1 VDVPADDTTGPWWG
15 RSGNPLRRAI
25 DTLSAGTGERPT
37 MSDGETDADAD
48 ALDTVV
54 EAIRE
59 RVTPDAT
66 ERETMREVAAE
77 LTARAEQAI
86 ASLPVDA
93 EVVRVGST
101 ARETWLA
108 GDRDVDLFVR
118 FPADLPR
125 AELERYGLVVGRETL
140 PDGHEEY
147 AEHPYVKGEYRGFDV
162 DCVPCYD
169 VSTASEIQSAVDRT
183 PFHNAYLRERL
194 DESTAGDVRV
204 AKAFLKAHGAYGANL
219 RTRGFAGYLVELL
232 VLEHG
237 GFRALVEAA
246 ADWNPP
252 VRFDPEGHGT
262 REFDDPLV
270 VVDPTDPERNV
281 AAALSA
287 TNLARLQ
294 HYARELLVDAR
305 ESLFEPRE
313 LGPLSPDEVREVV
326 AERGTTPVAVRFD
339 APDVVDDQLYPQ
351 LDRSLSG
358 LREALGRREFD
369 PLRAERFADETAVLF
384 VECAVDERP
393 RIERHEGPPV
403 GVRAHAE
410 GFYGKYADDPAVYG
424 PFVEGGRYVVERRR
438 EFRTPAAFCDSEA
451 LFSVSLGP
459 HVASA
464 LEAGYEV
471 YTGREVAALAE
482 EFGVELARYFDP
494 VP

>member
-1 VDVPADDTTGPWWG
+1 
-15 RSGNPLRRAI
+15 
-25 DTLSAGTGERPT
+25 

-48 ALDTVV
+48 AFDRVV
-54 EAIRE
+54 EAVRE
-59 RVTPDAT
+59 RVTPDAA
-66 ERETMREVAAE
+66 ERELLEEVAAE
-77 LTARAEQAI
+77 LEARAERAV
-86 ASLPVDA
+86 AELSVDA
-93 EVVRVGST
+93 DVVRVGST
-101 ARETWLA
+101 ARGTWLA

-125 AELERYGLVVGRETL
+125 ADLERYGLAVGHEVL
-140 PDGHEEY
+140 PEGHEEY
-147 AEHPYVKGEYRGFDV
+147 AEHPYDKGEYRGFDV
-162 DCVPCYD
+162 DCVPCHD
-169 VSTASEIQSAVDRT
+169 VESAAAIRSAVDRT
-183 PFHNAYLRERL
+183 PFHNASLKERL
-194 DESTAGDVRV
+194 DEATAGAVRV

-237 GFRALVEAA
+237 GFRGLVESA
-246 ADWNPP
+246 ADWTPP
-252 VRFDPEGHGT
+252 IRFDPEGHGT

-294 HYARELLVDAR
+294 HYGRELLADPR

-313 LGPLSPDEVREVV
+313 PDPLSGIDVREAV
-326 AERGTTPVAVRFD
+326 ADRGTTPVAVRFE

-358 LREALGRREFD
+358 LRDELERRGFD
-369 PLRAERFADETAVLF
+369 PLRAERFADDTAVLF
-384 VECAVDERP
+384 VECAVGERP
-393 RIERHEGPPV
+393 RIERHGGPPV

-410 GFYGKYADDPAVYG
+410 GFYGKYADDPEVYG
-424 PFVEGGRYVVERRR
+424 PFVEDGRYVVERRR
-438 EFRTPAAFCDSEA
+438 EFRTPAAFCEADA
-451 LFSVSLGP
+451 LFDVSLGP

-464 LEAGYEV
+464 LESGHEV
-471 YTGREVAALAE
+471 YAGSEVAALAE

>member
-1 VDVPADDTTGPWWG
+1 
-15 RSGNPLRRAI
+15 
-25 DTLSAGTGERPT
+25 
-37 MSDGETDADAD
+37 MSDGSGAVAAVIES
-48 ALDTVV
+48 V
-54 EAIRE
+54 RE
-59 RVTPDAT
+59 RVTPDAA
-66 ERETMREVAAE
+66 ERELMREVAEELTTRAERAVAE
-77 LTARAEQAI
+77 L
-86 ASLPVDA
+86 PVEAD
-93 EVVRVGST
+93 VVRVGST
-101 ARETWLA
+101 ARGTWLA

-125 AELERYGLVVGRETL
+125 EDLERYGLAVGREVL

-162 DCVPCYD
+162 DCVPCHD
-169 VSTASEIQSAVDRT
+169 VESAAEIRSAVDRT

-194 DESTAGDVRV
+194 DEATTGDVRV
-204 AKAFLKAHGAYGANL
+204 AKAFLKAHRAYGANL

-237 GFRALVEAA
+237 GFEGLVGAA
-246 ADWNPP
+246 ADWHPP
-252 VRFDPEGHGT
+252 VRFDPEDHGT

-294 HYARELLVDAR
+294 HYSRELLADPR

-313 LGPLSPDEVREVV
+313 PDPLPAEAVREAV
-326 AERGTTPVAVRFD
+326 ADRGTTPVAVRFD

-351 LDRSLSG
+351 LDRSVSG
-358 LREALGRREFD
+358 LCDELERRGFD
-369 PLRAERFADETAVLF
+369 PLRTDRFAADTAVLL
-384 VECAVDERP
+384 VECAVAERP

-410 GFYGKYADDPAVYG
+410 GFYGKYEDDPDVYG

-438 EFRTPAAFCDSEA
+438 EFRTPAAFCGADA
-451 LFSVSLGP
+451 LFDVSLGP
-459 HVASA
+459 HVAAA
-464 LEAGYEV
+464 LESGYEV
-471 YTGREVAALAE
+471 YAGGEVAALAG
-482 EFGVELARYFDP
+482 EFGLELARYFDP

>member
-1 VDVPADDTTGPWWG
+1 
-15 RSGNPLRRAI
+15 
-25 DTLSAGTGERPT
+25 
-37 MSDGETDADAD
+37 MSDGDAGTDAAE
-48 ALDTVV
+48 ALAVV
-54 EAIRE
+54 IESVRE
-59 RVTPDAT
+59 RVTPDAA
-66 ERETMREVAAE
+66 ERELMREVAAE
-77 LTARAEQAI
+77 LGSRAERAL
-86 ASLPVDA
+86 ADLPVEAD
-93 EVVRVGST
+93 VVRVGST
-101 ARETWLA
+101 ARGTWLA

-125 AELERYGLVVGRETL
+125 EDLERYGLAVGHEVL
-140 PDGHEEY
+140 PEGHEEY

-169 VSTASEIQSAVDRT
+169 VASAAEIRSAVDRT

-194 DESTAGDVRV
+194 DESTAGAVRV
-204 AKAFLKAHGAYGANL
+204 AKAFLKAHRAYGADL

-237 GFRALVEAA
+237 GFRELVAAA
-246 ADWNPP
+246 ADWSPP

-294 HYARELLVDAR
+294 HYSRELLADPR

-313 LGPLSPDEVREVV
+313 PDPLSTGEVREAV
-326 AERGTTPVAVRFD
+326 ADRGTTPVAVRFD
-339 APDVVDDQLYPQ
+339 APDIVDDQLYPQ

-358 LREALGRREFD
+358 LRDELERRGFD
-369 PLRAERFADETAVLF
+369 PLRADRFADDTAVLL
-384 VECAVDERP
+384 VECAVAERP
-393 RIERHEGPPV
+393 RVERHEGPPV

-410 GFYGKYADDPAVYG
+410 GFHAKYAADRSVYG
-424 PFVEGGRYVVERRR
+424 PFLDGERYVVERRR
-438 EFRTPAAFCDSEA
+438 EFRTPAAFCESDA
-451 LFSVSLGP
+451 LFDVSLGP
-459 HVASA
+459 HVAAA
-464 LEAGYEV
+464 LESGYEV
-471 YTGREVAALAE
+471 LAGPAVAALAG